1 MYLISEFLPWRQGR
15 LYIPSTGRQNR
26 FFVAHDKRYEV
37 FLSSGENT
45 DSANP
50 KHKELVCLWN
60 KHDFL
65 VGQIKRMTTIPT
77 RGKNTHPLFDWKI
90 LKTDHIRLVVNSLVV
105 ARTVKILQKKKI
117 DNHVADSCQR
127 SQFHFQT
134 GWLLF
139 SCFVM
144 K

>member
-1 MYLISEFLPWRQGR
+1 MEIKVQKVMCATRDKCTLFPNFYPGGKGGFIFLQPDGK
-15 LYIPSTGRQNR
+15 IV

-105 ARTVKILQKKKI
+105 ARTVKILQKK
-117 DNHVADSCQR
+117 NR
-127 SQFHFQT
+127 
-134 GWLLF
+134 
-139 SCFVM
+139 
-144 K
+144 